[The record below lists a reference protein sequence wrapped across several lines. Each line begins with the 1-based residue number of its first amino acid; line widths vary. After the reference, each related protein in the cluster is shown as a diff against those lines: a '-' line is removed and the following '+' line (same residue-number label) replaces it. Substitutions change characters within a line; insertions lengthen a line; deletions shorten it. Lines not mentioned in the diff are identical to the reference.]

1 MAQYLGSKSFTLIF
15 RPQGGEGSKR
25 CCGAA
30 KGANTAWKI
39 IYFRA
44 RVIII

>member
-1 MAQYLGSKSFTLIF
+1 MAQYLGSKSFTLMF

-30 KGANTAWKI
+30 KEAKTGWKI
-39 IYFRA
+39 IYFLA
-44 RVIII
+44 RIIMI